1 MNKIQVEDIKDEE
14 INYVLEEDSI
24 ILIKNSKAKINY
36 FIKNSVKVFC
46 LLESS
51 NIDFVC
57 SIENNFNFNIFS
69 VNTTLNITANLNK
82 NNSKFK
88 LVYSTI
94 NEEDNVYKVTANHFG
109 KNITSN
115 IISHGINKSTAYLSF
130 IINAKVPMESTNTKT
145 NQDSKIIT
153 IDKNTATIKP
163 NLLVD
168 TDDVEA
174 SHSAYIGEFK
184 KEDLFY
190 LETRGLDRKTSEKLL
205 AKSFLIGQMDIS
217 FREKDM
223 ILEILKRY
231 WR

>member
-1 MNKIQVEDIKDEE
+1 
-14 INYVLEEDSI
+14 
-24 ILIKNSKAKINY
+24 
-36 FIKNSVKVFC
+36 
-46 LLESS
+46 
-51 NIDFVC
+51 
-57 SIENNFNFNIFS
+57 
-69 VNTTLNITANLNK
+69 
-82 NNSKFK
+82 
-88 LVYSTI
+88 
-94 NEEDNVYKVTANHFG
+94 
-109 KNITSN
+109 
-115 IISHGINKSTAYLSF
+115 
-130 IINAKVPMESTNTKT
+130 MESAGTKT

>member
-130 IINAKVPMESTNTKT
+130 IINAKVPMKSAGTKT

>member
-24 ILIKNSKAKINY
+24 FIIKNSRAKINY

-57 SIENNFNFNIFS
+57 SAENNFDFNIFS
-69 VNTTLNITANLNK
+69 VNTTLNITSNLNK
-82 NNSKFK
+82 DNLKFK

-94 NEEDNVYKVTANHFG
+94 NEKDNDYKVTVNHFG
-109 KNITSN
+109 KNITSD
-115 IISHGINKSTAYLSF
+115 IISHGINKATAHLTF
-130 IINAKVPMESTNTKT
+130 IINAKVPMESTSTKT

-168 TDDVEA
+168 TDDIEA

-184 KEDLFY
+184 EEDLFY
-190 LETRGLDRKTSEKLL
+190 FETRGLNRKTAEKLL
-205 AKSFLIGQMDIS
+205 AKSFLIGQMNIS